1 MEFSK
6 VILKFLEKFES
17 ENISFI
23 KYFNDL
29 TESNVDVIFDG
40 DDGYGD
46 LWEFFG
52 EEHVLIFREMV
63 DVFLVNHCFMEDKEN
78 DEFDFNKIK
87 FLAVIEC
94 NARFLTDK
102 QVIKVYG
109 KYFHNYNE
117 HRNYFDIHER
127 ALKALFE
134 EYTRQKNEIR
144 HLKATL
150 DID

>member
-29 TESNVDVIFDG
+29 TESNIDVVFDG

-63 DVFLVNHCFMEDKEN
+63 DVFLVNHCFTEDKEN

-102 QVIKVYG
+102 QAIKVYG

-117 HRNYFDIHER
+117 HRGYFDIHER

-144 HLKATL
+144 HLKSTL